1 MKIGIYYKTKTE
13 YHIETVNAF
22 IDLLKQNDVGYE
34 ISENAK
40 FGEINAIVVF
50 GGDGT
55 LLNVVGEA
63 VEKDV
68 PVYSVKCSDRGF
80 LTSFNDKQLPELLQC
95 ILTEK
100 AYKEVSLVSVQYK
113 DEVYFG
119 LNDIVI
125 ERVMGESE
133 LSNALRCNVYLNDK
147 IVGNYIFDGAIVA
160 TPIGSTAY
168 SLSAGG
174 CILDDGLNAFV
185 FTPINAHV
193 CSNKS
198 IVFKD
203 TATLK
208 ICLTDRGNAS
218 LYIDGIKKQTL
229 KNGDEITI
237 TKYVK
242 SIKISDNYSNIYYK
256 LRNEG

>member
-13 YHIETVNAF
+13 YHIETINAF
-22 IDLLKQNDVGYE
+22 IELLKQNDVGYE
-34 ISENAK
+34 ISETAK
-40 FGEINAIVVF
+40 FGDIDAVVVF

-55 LLNVVGEA
+55 LLNVVDVA

-80 LTSFNDKQLPELLQC
+80 LTSFNDKQLPELLQS
-95 ILTEK
+95 ILTGK
-100 AYKEVSLVSVQYK
+100 AYKKVSLVSVRHK
-113 DEVYFG
+113 NNVYFG

-133 LSNALRCNVYLNDK
+133 LSNALRCNVS
-147 IVGNYIFDGAIVA
+147 

-174 CILDDGLNAFV
+174 CILDDGLDAFV

-198 IVFKD
+198 VVFKD
-203 TATLK
+203 SATLK
-208 ICLTDRGNAS
+208 ICLTDRGSAS

-237 TKYVK
+237 TKHIK